1 MSCIRMFRVIFSV
14 EESVSTVQN
23 FLLSIGRIVYQLV
36 KLENKLTEG
45 WF

>member
-1 MSCIRMFRVIFSV
+1 MSCIRMFGVIFSG
-14 EESVSTVQN
+14 EESVSTVKN

-36 KLENKLTEG
+36 KVENKLTEG

>member
-1 MSCIRMFRVIFSV
+1 MSCISMFEVIFSG
-14 EESVSTVQN
+14 EESVSTFKN

>member
-1 MSCIRMFRVIFSV
+1 MSCISMFGVIFSG
-14 EESVSTVQN
+14 EESVSTVKN

-36 KLENKLTEG
+36 KVENKLTEG